1 MRPIVTIP
9 LLFAVSFSAQAQP
22 ATSSP
27 GDGFDVVQ
35 YSVTL
40 RPDLATTAVSGVETI
55 TLQSTSGQLKHVAFT
70 ANALRISGATINGK
84 PVEAVSGKDSIA
96 FPLPT
101 PLERGRRITL
111 SFKFEGTPT
120 RGVTAVAGVLYTSY
134 FACDW
139 MVCLQDSPG
148 DKAMLN
154 LDLLLPA
161 GLSSMG
167 VGQLL
172 STKSMPGG
180 MVQHSWRST
189 RAYSPYLFAFAAG
202 PFARKS
208 VRAAQGDMIYL
219 DGTGSKAD
227 LPQLFAQTPLIA
239 KFFADKAGVA
249 LPSHRYV
256 QILVPGNEAQESV
269 SFSLLGKDHLEAE
282 RDDPSSA
289 WVIAHEMAHQWWGNL
304 VTCATWQDFWLNEGI
319 TTFMVAA
326 WKEHSIG
333 KVAYQ
338 QELDN
343 ARRRVERVRTLG
355 FEKPLAWGG
364 KYPTLGARRAVQYS
378 KGALFL
384 AHLREVIGEAA
395 FWKGLR
401 NFTQRH
407 AGGIVTS
414 KDFQRAM
421 EESSKRD
428 LSQLF
433 GEWVYGT

>member
-1 MRPIVTIP
+1 MHPILITP
-9 LLFAVSFSAQAQP
+9 LLLLASYSAQAQP
-22 ATSSP
+22 AIISP
-27 GDGFDVVQ
+27 GDGFDVAR
-35 YSVTL
+35 YSVVL
-40 RPDLATTAVSGVETI
+40 RPDMTTKAVAGVETI
-55 TLQSTSGQLKHVAFT
+55 TLDITSDQLKHVAFT
-70 ANALRISGATINGK
+70 TNALKISGATVNDK
-84 PVEAVSGKDSIA
+84 PVEAISSKDSIA
-96 FPLPT
+96 FTLPNV
-101 PLERGRRITL
+101 LERGRRITL
-111 SFKFEGTPT
+111 RFKFEGTPA
-120 RGVTAVAGVLYTSY
+120 RGVTAAAGGLYTSY

-139 MVCLQDSPG
+139 MVCLQDAPG
-148 DKAMLN
+148 DKAELN

-161 GLSSMG
+161 GMSSIG

-172 STKSMPGG
+172 ATKTMPDG
-180 MVQHSWRST
+180 MVQHPWRST

-202 PFARKS
+202 LFARKS
-208 VRAAQGDMIYL
+208 VQAAQGDMIYL

-249 LPSHRYV
+249 LPDHRYV

-269 SFSLLGKDHLEAE
+269 SFSLIGKEQLDAE

-333 KVAYQ
+333 KAAYE
-338 QELDN
+338 QELGS
-343 ARRRVERVRTLG
+343 ARRRVDRVRALG
-355 FEKPLAWGG
+355 FDKPLAWGG

-384 AHLREVIGEAA
+384 VHLRGVIGDAA

-407 AGGIVTS
+407 AGGSVTS

-421 EESSKRD
+421 EASSRRD